1 MEIQVAQKR
10 KFVEGDHVRVKDC
23 DPSALW
29 GVYVVHKVG
38 NKVRYNVKR
47 LGALGITLIC
57 NVKGNRL
64 EKVEE
69 K

>member
-1 MEIQVAQKR
+1 MAQR
-10 KFVEGDHVRVKDC
+10 QKFVEGDHVRVRGHE
-23 DPSALW
+23 PSSLW
-29 GVYVVHKVG
+29 EVYA
-38 NKVRYNVKR
+38 VRKTGRKIRYSVKM
-47 LGALGITLIC
+47 LGTPAITLIC

>member
-1 MEIQVAQKR
+1 MAQKR

-23 DPSALW
+23 DPSGRW
-29 GVYVVHKVG
+29 EVYA
-38 NKVRYNVKR
+38 VRKIGKKIRYSVKK
-47 LGALGITLIC
+47 LKNPGITLIC